1 LARPGR
7 LTSLWLAPQ
16 SLAENNKFMENPLK
30 VIEGKING
38 FIWTLAI
45 NGVVLLLLG
54 VLIVWTDF
62 MLRLVMGVLVI
73 VVAYVFFYSAYK
85 VWSFKKDLEKYLKF
99 LK

>member
-1 LARPGR
+1 
-7 LTSLWLAPQ
+7 
-16 SLAENNKFMENPLK
+16 MENPLK

-54 VLIVWTDF
+54 ILIVWTDF

-73 VVAYVFFYSAYK
+73 VIAYVFFYIAYR
-85 VWSFKKDLEKYLKF
+85 VWSFKKDIDKYLKF

>member
-1 LARPGR
+1 
-7 LTSLWLAPQ
+7 
-16 SLAENNKFMENPLK
+16 MENPFK
-30 VIEGKING
+30 VIEKKING

-54 VLIVWTDF
+54 ILIVWTDF

-85 VWSFKKDLEKYLKF
+85 VWSFKKDFDKYLKF

>member
-1 LARPGR
+1 
-7 LTSLWLAPQ
+7 
-16 SLAENNKFMENPLK
+16 MENPLK
-30 VIEGKING
+30 AIGKKING

-62 MLRLVMGVLVI
+62 MLRLVVGVLAI
-73 VVAYVFFYSAYK
+73 MVAYVFFYSAYK
-85 VWSFKKDLEKYLKF
+85 VWSFKKDLDKYFKF